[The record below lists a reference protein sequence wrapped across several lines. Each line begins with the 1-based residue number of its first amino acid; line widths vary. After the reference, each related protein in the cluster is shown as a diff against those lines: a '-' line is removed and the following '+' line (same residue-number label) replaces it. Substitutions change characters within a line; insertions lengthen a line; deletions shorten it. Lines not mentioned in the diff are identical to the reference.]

1 MNSVFVDTNIL
12 VSGVFFDGPEAA
24 LLDSRRLHLV
34 TGEVCEHELK
44 EVAARKSTD
53 FGVSEDGAREMV
65 DGALVDVEILPED
78 EYVDRYDEA
87 AAVVG
92 GGKDAEVLAAVLAA
106 GPDYFV
112 TGDTDFHTE
121 EVEEIVDVVETR
133 ELLEKL

>member
-1 MNSVFVDTNIL
+1 MKLVFVDTNIL
-12 VSGVFFDGPEAA
+12 VSGVFFDGPEAS

-34 TGEVCEHELK
+34 TGEVCEQELK
-44 EVAARKSTD
+44 EVAARKSKD

-78 EYVDRYDEA
+78 EYVNRYDEA

-92 GGKDAEVLAAVLAA
+92 EGNDAEVLAAVLAA
-106 GPDYFV
+106 RPDYFV

-121 EVEEIVDVVETR
+121 WVEEMVDVVGTR
-133 ELLEKL
+133 ELLEEL